1 MSQQAFPTSLAPEVI
16 IETIQGNLQV
26 KGWERPEVNVKA
38 QPDALNLEEQD
49 DVVHLSCQ
57 GDCTVRLPIG
67 ATVQVG
73 KVQGEAQFKYLD
85 DILQIDQVAGNLT
98 LRNISEVQVQS
109 VNGALHARNI
119 TGHFSAEHVSG
130 NVSARN
136 VQGRCQLPKVD
147 GNLDLRG
154 VEDSLQT
161 VCSGNARLRFD
172 VLEGESY
179 TVEAG
184 GNLSAEIPADANLS
198 IMLNSVGESI
208 RLQLPG
214 HTQNLSTSSHELTLG
229 DGGTD
234 LQLKAGGSISLEA
247 GPVGG
252 FRRDEEADTGEDF
265 GNFVDLSA
273 QISQQVEAQMQ
284 AVTRQFNEQL
294 TNLTDS
300 MNKMGFSDEQRQRF
314 LEQVR
319 RDSERAADRAQ
330 EHARR
335 AQEKLERKLETAW
348 HRSEVKARR
357 AERRSRRSFNVDIG
371 AGSAE
376 PAAEPVSDEE
386 RLMILRMLEQ
396 KKISMEEA
404 EALLDAL
411 EGKG

>member
-16 IETIQGNLQV
+16 IETVQGNLQL
-26 KGWERPEVNVKA
+26 KGWDRPEVNVKA

-67 ATVQVG
+67 ASVRVG

-85 DILQIDQVAGNLT
+85 DALEIGQVAGNLT
-98 LRNISEVQVQS
+98 LRNIADVQVQS
-109 VNGALHARNI
+109 VNGDLNARNI

-161 VCSGNARLRFD
+161 VCSGNARLRFYI
-172 VLEGESY
+172 LEGESY

-198 IMLNSVGESI
+198 IMLNSAGESI

-214 HTQNLSTSSHELTLG
+214 HTQRLSTSSHELTLG
-229 DGGTD
+229 DGGTV

-252 FRRDEEADTGEDF
+252 FRGDEEADTGEDF

-284 AVTRQFNEQL
+284 AVTRHFNEQL
-294 TNLTDS
+294 TNLTAS
-300 MNKMGFSDEQRQRF
+300 MNKMGFSDEQRQRI
-314 LEQVR
+314 LEQVQ
-319 RDSERAADRAQ
+319 RDSERAAERAQ

-335 AQEKLERKLETAW
+335 AQEKLERKLEAAW

-371 AGSAE
+371 VGPAE

>member
-16 IETIQGNLQV
+16 IETIQGNLQL
-26 KGWERPEVNVKA
+26 KGWDRPEVNVKA

-49 DVVHLSCQ
+49 DVVHLSCRS
-57 GDCTVRLPIG
+57 DCTVRLPIG
-67 ATVQVG
+67 ATVRVG

-85 DILQIDQVAGNLT
+85 DVLQIDQVAGNLT

-109 VNGALHARNI
+109 VNGTLHARNI
-119 TGHFSAEHVSG
+119 TGNFSAEHVSG

-161 VCSGNARLRFD
+161 VCSGNARLRFF

-179 TVEAG
+179 IVEAG
-184 GNLSAEIPADANLS
+184 GNLSVEIPAAANLN

-229 DGGTD
+229 DGGTV

-273 QISQQVEAQMQ
+273 QISHQVEAQMQ

-294 TNLTDS
+294 TNLTAS
-300 MNKMGFSDEQRQRF
+300 MNKMGFSDEQRQQI
-314 LEQVR
+314 LEQVQ
-319 RDSERAADRAQ
+319 RDGERAAERAQ
-330 EHARR
+330 EQARR
-335 AQEKLERKLETAW
+335 AQEKLERKLEAAW

-357 AERRSRRSFNVDIG
+357 AEKRSRRSFNVDIG
-371 AGSAE
+371 VSPAV